1 MASAKAGATPQAS
14 VRDNAAL
21 GRFEL
26 ELPGT
31 VAVLDYR
38 RAGNVLSLDHA
49 GVPPEFEGQGVGSRL
64 VAGSLALIRARGEQV
79 LPRCSFVVAYMRR
92 HPEYDDLRAPVAG

>member
-1 MASAKAGATPQAS
+1 MNDTNAGALTSVA

-38 RAGNVLSLDHA
+38 RAGRVLSLDYA
-49 GVPPEFEGQGVGSRL
+49 GVPAEFAGRGVASRL
-64 VAGSLALIRARGEQV
+64 VGESLALIRARGEQV
-79 LPRCSFVVAYMRR
+79 VPRCSFVVAYMRR
-92 HPEYDDLRAPVAG
+92 HHEFDDLRAPSAT